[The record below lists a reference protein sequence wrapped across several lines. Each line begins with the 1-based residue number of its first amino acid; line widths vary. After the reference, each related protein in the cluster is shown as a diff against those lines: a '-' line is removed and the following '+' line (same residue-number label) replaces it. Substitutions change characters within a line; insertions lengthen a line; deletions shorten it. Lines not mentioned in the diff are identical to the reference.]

1 MSIAAPFATEA
12 PCVTLTTMRFR
23 RQIRSPANP
32 LIDMPVEILE
42 RCARFSERRT
52 YHGLVVVLGH
62 SRRPTA
68 TALKRIIRDVRL
80 LPSTLFHAAR
90 AVTIPR
96 QEPHVW
102 RTSYGTVTGV
112 CRSHRKFLALEEAAR
127 AGDALAG
134 RRAAAMRQVAATAV
148 YHGVASVE
156 GTN

>member
-1 MSIAAPFATEA
+1 
-12 PCVTLTTMRFR
+12 MRFR

-68 TALKRIIRDVRL
+68 AALKRIVREVRL